1 MKKRWKIFWIVC
13 GSMFLIGIICCSVSW
28 GMGTTLT
35 DIAHQF
41 PHGISWVSE
50 DKTYGDP
57 DDDDDDDIDD
67 DQEEDNETDTDDDQD
82 EQKQEETVQAQEK
95 ANMKDATGVIE
106 GNGKATYQ
114 NIHEIKSTVREGRIH
129 LKTQSDT
136 DEITVESK
144 DTHEKL
150 GFCAFAKNGTLYL
163 TSNKKIKRIK
173 NIGKGTITVTL
184 PKDMELEKA
193 ELDLKAGELR
203 AEQILAKDLE
213 VNAGAG
219 EVNILE
225 FAAEKAEFK
234 CGAGSITATGDAKK
248 KIEADCGVGEINLK
262 IKGKQKDY
270 NYDLDCGIGEIRCG
284 DDSFSGFGREK
295 SIVGPRP
302 ERPELAEKYTEEN
315 PEFTMRLKVKAGIT
329 GFAQVYG
336 RYNTPEISRDA
347 LARSVARSSLFCI
360 SSNLVATEL
369 RTWNLIFTV
378 SSVVSTIP
386 VFREDST
393 AVGNARS

>member
-57 DDDDDDDIDD
+57 DDDDDDIDD

-82 EQKQEETVQAQEK
+82 EQKQEETAQAQEK

-193 ELDLKAGELR
+193 ELDLKAGE
-203 AEQILAKDLE
+203 
-213 VNAGAG
+213 
-219 EVNILE
+219 
-225 FAAEKAEFK
+225 
-234 CGAGSITATGDAKK
+234 
-248 KIEADCGVGEINLK
+248 
-262 IKGKQKDY
+262 
-270 NYDLDCGIGEIRCG
+270 
-284 DDSFSGFGREK
+284 
-295 SIVGPRP
+295 
-302 ERPELAEKYTEEN
+302 
-315 PEFTMRLKVKAGIT
+315 
-329 GFAQVYG
+329 
-336 RYNTPEISRDA
+336 
-347 LARSVARSSLFCI
+347 
-360 SSNLVATEL
+360 
-369 RTWNLIFTV
+369 
-378 SSVVSTIP
+378 
-386 VFREDST
+386 
-393 AVGNARS
+393 